1 LIKRRGSES
10 HMELNQSQIGSTY
23 LKAMTA
29 SMNHLE
35 LKDIKVRNIKENE
48 PGIIEVIKTIK

>member
-1 LIKRRGSES
+1 
-10 HMELNQSQIGSTY
+10 MELNQSQIGSTY